1 MTNITY
7 RALHNITPDDAQRL
21 NTNLDTPWPVSG
33 SQTLA
38 HYGKDELA
46 DIAKRVNIWA
56 HPETTEETPWEL
68 ENEQPPHEEPLPL
81 ALTAL
86 AIAIPSAL
94 LLTLTTLL

>member
-1 MTNITY
+1 MTKTSF

-33 SQTLA
+33 SQTLT

-46 DIAKRVNIWA
+46 DIAKRVNIWTN
-56 HPETTEETPWEL
+56 HKTTETLPWEL
-68 ENEQPPHEEPLPL
+68 EYETINHEEPLPL
-81 ALTAL
+81 GLTAL

-94 LLTLTTLL
+94 LLTLTALL